1 MRPWAIVALVV
12 GGVLAAL
19 ALAWAFAAWYTWR
32 RVTTRVDASIPR
44 VAVDPGEYAGR
55 WYEIARYPQ
64 WFERGCRNVT
74 ADYAPT
80 ASGLSVTNSCDR
92 DGRRTT
98 AHGTAYATSEPGVL
112 GVSFF
117 PGLYGSYVVT
127 YRDPQTSVVTN
138 QDQSALWV
146 LSRTPTMD
154 DARRSA
160 VWRWLRDH
168 HFDTQKFE

>member
-1 MRPWAIVALVV
+1 MHPWAIAAAVV

-32 RVTTRVDASIPR
+32 RVTRVDPSIPR
-44 VAVDPGEYAGR
+44 VAVDPREYAGR

-64 WFERGCRNVT
+64 WFERGCARAT

-80 ASGLSVTNSCDR
+80 ASGLSVTNSCER
-92 DGRRTT
+92 NGERTSAT
-98 AHGTAYATSEPGVL
+98 GAAYATSEPGVL

-117 PGLYGSYVVT
+117 PGLYGAYVVA

-138 QDQSALWV
+138 QDRSALWV
-146 LSRTPTMD
+146 LSRTPTITTAHRD
-154 DARRSA
+154 Q
-160 VWRWLRDH
+160 VWRWLRDNQ
-168 HFDTQKFE
+168 FDTQKFE